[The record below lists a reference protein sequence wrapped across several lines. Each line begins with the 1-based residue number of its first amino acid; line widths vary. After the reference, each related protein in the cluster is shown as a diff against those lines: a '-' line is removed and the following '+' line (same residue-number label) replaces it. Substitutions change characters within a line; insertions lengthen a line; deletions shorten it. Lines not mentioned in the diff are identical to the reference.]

1 MMQITVLDDLGCAAS
16 PRRRVREIVTRDGP
30 IMVAW
35 PFPSP
40 FPSRRLAGDFGWFE
54 FPTDSLSFVGTPFPF
69 QWASRSSTTVD
80 VWRASD
86 LGTTSSSRF
95 YCLHYNWGR
104 YFKTP
109 LFEEPLPHPNRMA
122 YLAMAN

>member
-1 MMQITVLDDLGCAAS
+1 MRETCWRLWDGSSFQRTLSLLSAHLFLSSGRRDL
-16 PRRRVREIVTRDGP
+16 
-30 IMVAW
+30 
-35 PFPSP
+35 
-40 FPSRRLAGDFGWFE
+40 L
-54 FPTDSLSFVGTPFPF
+54 L
-69 QWASRSSTTVD
+69 TVD